1 MEHQGSKKKQRQVT
15 HLHTVIILIPKP
27 DKYITKKENCRPT
40 SLMNFRII
48 RYAPNLWWLS
58 LQCHRRGNEWCGCN
72 SHPSPPQKTEA
83 QLPDN
88 KSQTPGRC
96 WCKRKG
102 FIQVLHNL
110 GEWWTQRP
118 SYLPAQAPSS
128 YRDREGRASPHPIQL
143 SCYLAC

>member
-1 MEHQGSKKKQRQVT
+1 MPPTCDGCHFSVT
-15 HLHTVIILIPKP
+15 SGEMSDVGVTAILLPPK
-27 DKYITKKENCRPT
+27 
-40 SLMNFRII
+40 
-48 RYAPNLWWLS
+48 
-58 LQCHRRGNEWCGCN
+58 
-72 SHPSPPQKTEA
+72 KTEA
-83 QLPDN
+83 QLPDNN